1 MDLFSEKNFKTQQGM
16 EFSNPRTS
24 KHQWYTLEHEN
35 QVCKVF
41 EYTDREGQTQK
52 IGMSKSKFKAIE
64 ELMDE
69 KKVEDNIESKVKEL
83 LADPNFR
90 KFFQTK

>member
-1 MDLFSEKNFKTQQGM
+1 MGEIDDFVLIWNFPNFLKFWEKTG
-16 EFSNPRTS
+16 
-24 KHQWYTLEHEN
+24 
-35 QVCKVF
+35 
-41 EYTDREGQTQK
+41 REGQTQK

-69 KKVEDNIESKVKEL
+69 KKLEHNIESKVKEL